1 MTFFLFDFFPKVVKV
16 TPTLYYLMEYY
27 TNHIE
32 ASDVAFLNICLK
44 LYEQYC
50 VFCYVWLTVNLS
62 YVSVTEQKMSE
73 MFTKPQ

>member
-1 MTFFLFDFFPKVVKV
+1 
-16 TPTLYYLMEYY
+16 MEYY